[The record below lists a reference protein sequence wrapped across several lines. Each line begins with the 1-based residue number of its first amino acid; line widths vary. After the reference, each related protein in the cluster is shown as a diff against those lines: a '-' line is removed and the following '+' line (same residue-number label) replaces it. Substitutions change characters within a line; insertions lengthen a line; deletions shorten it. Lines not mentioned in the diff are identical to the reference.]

1 MLNAAL
7 THNEYGFRVYLEVE
21 DIKKKIDKEFYLDI
35 KEEYFEGREK
45 IRKREDVYEMKKKIG
60 QEIEI
65 EPVNS
70 DLLCR
75 MFDV

>member
-45 IRKREDVYEMKKKIG
+45 IRKREDFYEMKKKIG
-60 QEIEI
+60 QEIET